1 MEVLRLPSYMGKHVQ
16 VENWLKRGR
25 KEKKMYH
32 RISGLIMIFMKPNIE
47 NVFLQDIAT
56 MIPFM

>member
-1 MEVLRLPSYMGKHVQ
+1 MEVLRLPSYMEKHVQ

-32 RISGLIMIFMKPNIE
+32 RICGLKMIFMKPNIE